1 MTHAL
6 KHPLTI
12 IAGYTATG
20 KTTLANK
27 LVSAE
32 VKRQSDKLSLV
43 FFDMKR
49 IEYED
54 ARQVYTAAG
63 EVQIFTFDDD
73 PIVQIELVAQV
84 AGGNSDRQYLLVADA
99 FEDIAYG
106 SEERFWSAL
115 AAVLKNPNCK
125 AILTTSRLDENLV
138 SLDRLDNAM
147 IVLFQY
153 PSELVEY
160 LEKKYTKFNSK
171 TLNKLGQ
178 HGYISLGAE

>member
-99 FEDIAYG
+99 F
-106 SEERFWSAL
+106 
-115 AAVLKNPNCK
+115 
-125 AILTTSRLDENLV
+125 
-138 SLDRLDNAM
+138 
-147 IVLFQY
+147 
-153 PSELVEY
+153 
-160 LEKKYTKFNSK
+160 
-171 TLNKLGQ
+171 
-178 HGYISLGAE
+178 